1 MVTYSAEETLNPQ
14 KTIPRA
20 LMLGT
25 LVVTLT
31 YILVNAVYMYILPL
45 STVSSSQRIAADAAD
60 TLFGYGGGAF
70 MSALVVFSSFGA
82 VNGVILCGPR
92 VYYSMAKD
100 GLLFKWIGD
109 VHPRFRTPHKAILL
123 QAVWSS
129 FLVLTGTYRVLFTRV
144 VYTEWIFFG
153 LLAISIFLLR
163 NKVKTKFTFKIWG
176 YPYTPI
182 IFIIVSYAV
191 VLNKIITDPIESIFG
206 LSLVMAGLPIYF
218 LWMKN
223 KPKRS

>member
-1 MVTYSAEETLNPQ
+1 
-14 KTIPRA
+14 
-20 LMLGT
+20 
-25 LVVTLT
+25 
-31 YILVNAVYMYILPL
+31 
-45 STVSSSQRIAADAAD
+45 
-60 TLFGYGGGAF
+60 